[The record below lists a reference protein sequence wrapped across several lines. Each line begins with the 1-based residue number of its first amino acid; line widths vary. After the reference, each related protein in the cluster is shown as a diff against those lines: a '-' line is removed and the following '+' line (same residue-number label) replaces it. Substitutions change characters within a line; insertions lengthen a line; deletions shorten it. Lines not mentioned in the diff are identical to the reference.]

1 MFNLNYYARNN
12 DVQSIETLLKNGADI
27 NEMTDNKSA
36 LHAAAARNSKE
47 ASFFLIKN
55 GINVNLSDP
64 KGMSALHYA
73 ADHSSYEIAKA
84 IVENKGDVNQ
94 TDIYG
99 HQPLMTAVNNYRG
112 TKEQFDLIEL
122 LLQHGADK
130 NFKGKSVMSP
140 LDVAIRDEDTELQEL
155 FSRYISGATK

>member
-1 MFNLNYYARNN
+1 MFDLNYYARNN
-12 DVQSIETLLKNGADI
+12 DIQTIGTLLQDGTDI
-27 NEMTDNKSA
+27 NGMINGMTA
-36 LHAAAARNSKE
+36 LHVAAAENSKE
-47 ASFFLIKN
+47 AAFFLIKN
-55 GINVNLSDP
+55 GINVNLPDP

-130 NFKGKSVMSP
+130 NFKGKSGMSP
-140 LDVAIRDEDTELQEL
+140 LDVAIRDEDPEFAGIIQPVL
-155 FSRYISGATK
+155 SMATK